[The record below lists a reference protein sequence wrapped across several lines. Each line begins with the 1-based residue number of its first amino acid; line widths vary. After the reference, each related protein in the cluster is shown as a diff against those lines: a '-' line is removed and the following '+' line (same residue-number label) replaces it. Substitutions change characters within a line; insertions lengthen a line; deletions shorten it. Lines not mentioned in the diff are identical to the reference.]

1 VNPGTTESDQRSAGR
16 DAVLRET
23 VETLA
28 PIERPPCSKGER
40 VAANWIAERL
50 RRAGCETRVEEER
63 AYSSFARP
71 VAAMTAIG
79 LAAGLAAGRRNR
91 GRTTRVLAGI
101 AAAAAAAGI
110 AEDSSN
116 GPRIFRRL
124 TMRKRPTWNVVA
136 ETGDRGAPRTLVV
149 LAHHDA
155 AQTGFIF
162 SQGPQRWVYEK
173 YPQLIERTDTS
184 VPLWWSVAGGPA
196 LSALGALSGS
206 RGIARAGAVLSAGS
220 TISVGDIARNKAVP
234 GANDNLSGVAV
245 LVALAEA
252 LREKPVDG
260 LRVLLVSCGSE
271 EVLQGGIHGFAA
283 RHFPALPPESTW
295 VVNHDSVG
303 SPRLALLEG
312 EGPFV
317 MEDFEPRFK
326 DLVGEAAAESGI
338 ELRRGMRARLST
350 DSVIPHRAGYPVANF
365 VSVNA
370 WKSISNYHWPT
381 DVPENLDYSTV
392 DDATELTLRIA
403 ERLAAA

>member
-1 VNPGTTESDQRSAGR
+1 MSVGATDSDQRSAGR

-28 PIERPPCSKGER
+28 PIERPPCSRGER
-40 VAANWIAERL
+40 IAAHWIAERL
-50 RRAGCETRVEEER
+50 RRAGCEARVEEER
-63 AYSSFARP
+63 AYASWPRP
-71 VAAMTAIG
+71 VAALTAVG
-79 LAAGLAAGRRNR
+79 LTAGLAAGRRGR
-91 GRTTRVLAGI
+91 GWTTRLLAGI

-110 AEDSSN
+110 AEDASN
-116 GPRIFRRL
+116 GPRLFRRL

-136 ETGDRGAPRTLVV
+136 ETGDRGAARTMVV

-155 AQTGFIF
+155 PQTGFIF
-162 SQGPQRWVYEK
+162 SQSPQRWVYER
-173 YPQLIERTDTS
+173 YPDLIERTDTS

-196 LSALGALSGS
+196 VSALGALSGS
-206 RGIARAGAVLSAGS
+206 RPLARAGALLSAGS
-220 TISVGDIARNKAVP
+220 TISVADIARSRVVP

-252 LREKPVDG
+252 LRGTPVEG

-271 EVLQGGIHGFAA
+271 EVLQGGIYGFAE

-295 VVNHDSVG
+295 VLNHDSVG

-317 MEDFEPRFK
+317 MEDFDPDFK

-338 ELRRGMRARLST
+338 ELRRGLRARLST
-350 DSVIPHRAGYPVANF
+350 DSVIPHRAGYPVASF
-365 VSVNA
+365 VSINA
-370 WKSISNYHWPT
+370 WKSVSNYHWPT

-392 DDATELTLRIA
+392 NDATELTLRIA
-403 ERLAAA
+403 ERLAGS